1 MARRATHAQVS
12 MFMNEGLQSSNGS
25 FVLPWSTDTRA
36 GSGGAEGRPPEKVGR
51 LMRWGEKGSALAD
64 EMVRRRSLRVPP
76 TAADARAAHVPP
88 GPDAIPRRP
97 VSTFAQISLP
107 GSITPRAP
115 YEPHRIA
122 QGWNFYSNETKLRAS
137 QQCRQPP
144 REQVDVGAAAV
155 AAEDAGGALE
165 SIQSPKSAA
174 APQDPFG
181 RSRSSVTY
189 AQQRRKSVD
198 IPEAADCEDV
208 TRSLNS
214 LASLIATTNSSA
226 SARSN
231 NFKIN
236 LFPDDGAAP
245 RAAADGDGSAAPP
258 VAPDRSISIDASDR
272 MANSHSRNLQ
282 SLLEDMHVDGAGAA
296 GARAGPDPGGGGGDD
311 LLSLMDGA

>member
-1 MARRATHAQVS
+1 

-51 LMRWGEKGSALAD
+51 LMRWGEGGSALDD
-64 EMVRRRSLRVPP
+64 EMVRGPVAPCASPP
-76 TAADARAAHVPP
+76 TTADARPAHVPP
-88 GPDAIPRRP
+88 VPPNGMPRWPETTR
-97 VSTFAQISLP
+97 AQLYLP
-107 GSITPRAP
+107 GSITPLAP

-122 QGWNFYSNETKLRAS
+122 QGWNFYSNETKHRAS
-137 QQCRQPP
+137 QQYRQPP
-144 REQVDVGAAAV
+144 REQQVDVGAAAV
-155 AAEDAGGALE
+155 AAEDAGGGLE
-165 SIQSPKSAA
+165 TINSPKSTA
-174 APQDPFG
+174 APPDPFG

-245 RAAADGDGSAAPP
+245 RAAADGDEGGAPP